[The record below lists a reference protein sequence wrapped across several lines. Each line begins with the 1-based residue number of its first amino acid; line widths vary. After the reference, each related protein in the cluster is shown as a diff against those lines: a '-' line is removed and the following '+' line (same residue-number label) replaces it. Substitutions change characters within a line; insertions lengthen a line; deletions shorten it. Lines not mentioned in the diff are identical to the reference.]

1 MTEIAHTCSTCRY
14 WLMGQRHRHEI
25 GLGLAICGRVT
36 DFLFATKPILLAEDA
51 QRAIRLEYAN
61 HLAFVRSGYDVG
73 HLLTKGEFG
82 CVQWTAQI
90 LTEYPT
96 QHD

>member
-1 MTEIAHTCSTCRY
+1 MTEISHTCSTCRY

-25 GLGLAICGRVT
+25 GLGLGICGRVT
-36 DFLFATKPILLAEDA
+36 DFLFATQPVEGA
-51 QRAIRLEYAN
+51 QRAVRPEYADR
-61 HLAFVRSGYDVG
+61 LAFIRSDDNG

-82 CVQWTAQI
+82 CNQWTAQI

-96 QHD
+96 PHD